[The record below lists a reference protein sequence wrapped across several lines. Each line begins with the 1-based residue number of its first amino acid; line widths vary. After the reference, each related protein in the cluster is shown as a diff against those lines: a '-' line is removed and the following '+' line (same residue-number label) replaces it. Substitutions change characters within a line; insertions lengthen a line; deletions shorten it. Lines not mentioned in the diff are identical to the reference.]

1 MTITDPQIRAA
12 LAGLLA
18 TVEAEREQLIESHL
32 VLSYD
37 SCETIVDLDDN
48 AAATLAEWVA
58 QISAGKV
65 AIEELVRRAAA
76 LSEMRAAGGALA

>member
-1 MTITDPQIRAA
+1 MTITDPQTRAA

-48 AAATLAEWVA
+48 AAATLAEWDA
-58 QISAGKV
+58 QIAAG
-65 AIEELVRRAAA
+65 RAAINE
-76 LSEMRAAGGALA
+76 LDGRATSLAQLRTRGGALV